1 MTYLR
6 ITVKYNIN
14 NHSLNI
20 ITFFK
25 FTQKKFNVLVK
36 KKEASDASFSIFVV
50 IINRGNYQIGMVDP
64 VLENEQVP
72 LLLVDHHAF

>member
-20 ITFFK
+20 INFFK
-25 FTQKKFNVLVK
+25 FTQKKFNVLIK
-36 KKEASDASFSIFVV
+36 KRKHINASFSIFAV
-50 IINRGNYQIGMVDP
+50 INRGNYQIGMAAP